1 MLECFEWIDIK
12 KISIQLYNPI
22 ELQNC
27 IAEENLSI
35 YENILKHNIE
45 MGTQSNANTIT
56 IEQVALRKRI
66 NPMGLSP
73 SMVRGLVDAVKLN
86 IVGCGYRQNV
96 RTLRVE
102 GYTSDSEDP
111 NRCKP
116 IDIIADSFDEYFEI
130 TDIQVH
136 RDVQQIERKEG
147 IENLYDK
154 LLPEI
159 RQLIG
164 Y

>member
-1 MLECFEWIDIK
+1 MWTSSECTDI
-12 KISIQLYNPI
+12 
-22 ELQNC
+22 
-27 IAEENLSI
+27 
-35 YENILKHNIE
+35 
-45 MGTQSNANTIT
+45 T
-56 IEQVALRKRI
+56 
-66 NPMGLSP
+66 
-73 SMVRGLVDAVKLN
+73 
-86 IVGCGYRQNV
+86 
-96 RTLRVE
+96 VE

-111 NRCKP
+111 NICKS
-116 IDIIADSFDEYFEI
+116 IDIIADSFDEYFKI

>member
-1 MLECFEWIDIK
+1 MRGRGCNW
-12 KISIQLYNPI
+12 
-22 ELQNC
+22 
-27 IAEENLSI
+27 
-35 YENILKHNIE
+35 
-45 MGTQSNANTIT
+45 
-56 IEQVALRKRI
+56 VLR
-66 NPMGLSP
+66 LT
-73 SMVRGLVDAVKLN
+73 
-86 IVGCGYRQNV
+86 C
-96 RTLRVE
+96 
-102 GYTSDSEDP
+102 YTSDSEDP

-116 IDIIADSFDEYFEI
+116 IDIIADSFDEYFKI

-136 RDVQQIERKEG
+136 RDVQQIERKKG

>member
-1 MLECFEWIDIK
+1 MNK
-12 KISIQLYNPI
+12 
-22 ELQNC
+22 
-27 IAEENLSI
+27 
-35 YENILKHNIE
+35 
-45 MGTQSNANTIT
+45 
-56 IEQVALRKRI
+56 
-66 NPMGLSP
+66 
-73 SMVRGLVDAVKLN
+73 
-86 IVGCGYRQNV
+86 
-96 RTLRVE
+96 
-102 GYTSDSEDP
+102 
-111 NRCKP
+111 
-116 IDIIADSFDEYFEI
+116 IIAQKYATISSGDNLRTFLSFDEYFKI